1 MILRPVVLF
10 FSILMLASAGFAQ
23 KRKAHDR
30 SKWVDTTGSAQL
42 QEARNHFWD
51 SLPDPTGLTTDFEN
65 IFKKEEI
72 KRLDSL
78 IADYEKKT
86 SVEFCIVT
94 MDTMQIN
101 KERFGELPQLIEK
114 SWGIGKKNV
123 ENGIVICLSVGYRA
137 IRIYAGKGI
146 EDYLNPKETTQIIQK
161 NILPEF
167 KKEHYFDGT
176 MSGLTAIIE
185 TLDRKMK
192 GKVSASR

>member
-1 MILRPVVLF
+1 MILRSVVLVF
-10 FSILMLASAGFAQ
+10 FILMINCTAFAQ
-23 KRKAHDR
+23 KRKGHDR
-30 SKWVDTTGSAQL
+30 SRWVDTTGSAQL
-42 QEARNHFWD
+42 QEARSHFLD

-72 KRLDSL
+72 ARLDSL

-94 MDTMQIN
+94 MDTMQVN

-146 EDYLNPKETTQIIQK
+146 EDYLDSKETSQIIQK

-167 KKEHYFDGT
+167 KKAHYFDGT
-176 MSGLTAIIE
+176 MSGLLAIID